1 MWSALRSALSF
12 SILIP
17 DKMSMGYLGFVLL
30 LWFPGV
36 LHAQS
41 ETQPCPA
48 PGLSGGYLVPE
59 QDSYPHETTLTYACD
74 NGLKP
79 AVEGW
84 WATSRCQNGNW
95 FPTPQCIDEKA
106 CLPTILPNANYDA
119 STKGWYDET
128 TKIWVRCDAGYEHK
142 DRVTTAKCTDGTWSS
157 MPICEKSDEACGEPP
172 KIPHAVVIHQEYQEL
187 FEADTKVQYEC
198 EDGYTAERADTKT
211 VICISGN
218 WTEGPTCNRRPDTG
232 HGGATVEGTGGGH
245 TTSAGS
251 GTNPADRRPDT
262 GHGGATVEGTGG
274 GHTTSAGSG
283 TNPADR
289 RPDTGHDGYTERG
302 TGGGQPTGGVTNCGT
317 YPSVLN
323 GDVVVVSGGYLKY
336 QCSAFYKLEGPDTVI
351 CQSNGKWTEPP
362 SCRDAFCVLDPAQIT
377 IPNMIL
383 STIKYV
389 KEGEDEFIPCIWDHF
404 FIRVQCVNRRIHY
417 TKCCHSSDH
426 QRNVCR

>member
-1 MWSALRSALSF
+1 
-12 SILIP
+12 
-17 DKMSMGYLGFVLL
+17 MSMGYLGFVLL

-187 FEADTKVQYEC
+187 FEADTKETGLKAQHAT
-198 EDGYTAERADTKT
+198 EDLILDMVEPQWKEQVGDTLHPLA
-211 VICISGN
+211 VGRILQVE
-218 WTEGPTCNRRPDTG
+218 TEDLILDMVEPQWKEQVGDTLHPLAVG
-232 HGGATVEGTGGGH
+232 QILQVETEDLILDMTDTQSEEQVGGSRQEESPTVEH
-245 TTSAGS
+245 T
-251 GTNPADRRPDT
+251 
-262 GHGGATVEGTGG
+262 
-274 GHTTSAGSG
+274 
-283 TNPADR
+283 
-289 RPDTGHDGYTERG
+289 
-302 TGGGQPTGGVTNCGT
+302 Q
-317 YPSVLN
+317 
-323 GDVVVVSGGYLKY
+323 
-336 QCSAFYKLEGPDTVI
+336 AF
-351 CQSNGKWTEPP
+351 
-362 SCRDAFCVLDPAQIT
+362 
-377 IPNMIL
+377 
-383 STIKYV
+383 
-389 KEGEDEFIPCIWDHF
+389 
-404 FIRVQCVNRRIHY
+404 
-417 TKCCHSSDH
+417 
-426 QRNVCR
+426 

>member
-232 HGGATVEGTGGGH
+232 HGGATVEGTGGG
-245 TTSAGS
+245 
-251 GTNPADRRPDT
+251 
-262 GHGGATVEGTGG
+262 
-274 GHTTSAGSG
+274 
-283 TNPADR
+283 
-289 RPDTGHDGYTERG
+289 
-302 TGGGQPTGGVTNCGT
+302 QPTGGVTNCGT